1 MNPSL
6 NEDEG
11 RKPCIEDMGNKVN
24 PKLFR
29 IGPLYTWESR
39 WFDDKKYDEV
49 LLADFN
55 LRKATMEKLKNAGVS
70 KIEIE
75 RSINSI
81 KITIFVSKPGIVIG
95 RGGAGLEELKKFLNG
110 VIVKNKKSKNIPKV
124 DIRIEPVKGP
134 NTDAYLVAKNISDQL
149 IRRLPAKRI
158 MNFTVDKAMSSG
170 AKGIRVV
177 LSGRIGGAE
186 IGRREKLQR
195 GTVPLSTIRENIN
208 FASVPAL
215 TKKGY
220 IGVKVWINT
229 ERK

>member
-1 MNPSL
+1 
-6 NEDEG
+6 
-11 RKPCIEDMGNKVN
+11 MGNKVN

-29 IGPLYTWESR
+29 LGPLNTWESR
-39 WFDDKKYDEV
+39 WFDDKKYGEV
-49 LLADFN
+49 LLQDFN
-55 LRKATMEKLKNAGVS
+55 LRKAVMDKLKNAGVS

-81 KITIFVSKPGIVIG
+81 KVTIFVSKPGIVIG
-95 RGGAGLEELKKFLNG
+95 RGGAGLEELKKFLNA
-110 VIVKNKKSKNIPKV
+110 IIEKNKSGKNMPKI
-124 DIRIEPVKGP
+124 DIRIEPVKDP

-149 IRRLPAKRI
+149 IRRLPAKRVI
-158 MNFTVDKAMSSG
+158 NFAVEKAMSSG

-195 GTVPLSTIRENIN
+195 GTVPLSTIRENVS

-220 IGVKVWINT
+220 IGVKVWINK
-229 ERK
+229 EEKS